1 MFWFDATVTL
11 LRRKLNGEKL
21 SQAHRK
27 HAYQRLTQS
36 GWSHYRVTNYAI
48 GLNLAIFALVYFMSN
63 IAESFALSLLLL
75 VFAMKFVDRKKRFD

>member
-1 MFWFDATVTL
+1 M
-11 LRRKLNGEKL
+11 
-21 SQAHRK
+21 
-27 HAYQRLTQS
+27 
-36 GWSHYRVTNYAI
+36 TNYAI